1 MHYRA
6 LHRLLEGSEEGINVP
21 ASRQNHSASRKTRK
35 GESGQ
40 ALLEFALSLPFV
52 LFLLFGFIDF
62 SRAIFQQQVITGL
75 TRSGSSMAARGTTIN
90 VSDPNS
96 VPNIL
101 IQPEA
106 SPLNLSTNGR
116 IIITGVANN
125 GTTGA
130 PDYRVTAQYQTGAC
144 TGCTSASSRVGSSTV
159 GSPANLPPLPP
170 SGRDFPQ
177 PGQTIYVTEIFYA
190 YHPLTPVGTLFGG
203 VLLPPQSYDV
213 AYI

>member
-75 TRSGSSMAARGTTIN
+75 TRSGSSMASVQPAAAPARAIVNT
-90 VSDPNS
+90 
-96 VPNIL
+96 
-101 IQPEA
+101 A
-106 SPLNLSTNGR
+106 SGDR
-116 IIITGVANN
+116 
-125 GTTGA
+125 
-130 PDYRVTAQYQTGAC
+130 
-144 TGCTSASSRVGSSTV
+144 
-159 GSPANLPPLPP
+159 
-170 SGRDFPQ
+170 
-177 PGQTIYVTEIFYA
+177 
-190 YHPLTPVGTLFGG
+190 
-203 VLLPPQSYDV
+203 
-213 AYI
+213 